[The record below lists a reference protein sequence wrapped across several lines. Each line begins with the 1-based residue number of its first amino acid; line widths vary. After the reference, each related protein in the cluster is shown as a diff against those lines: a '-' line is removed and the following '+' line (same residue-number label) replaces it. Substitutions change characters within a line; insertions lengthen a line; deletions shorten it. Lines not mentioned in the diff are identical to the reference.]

1 MAFAHV
7 RDVRFV
13 KSLLLAAA
21 AAALTVATVVDRPRP
36 VEGAAS
42 KTPLPVPD
50 EETSVRVTH
59 ELVAAQA
66 VSEPPPEPVRRPVA
80 RVSRLRAVKSPRP
93 PPPPRAALARWFFGD
108 GAHRPSPFPR
118 PAERQRS
125 TVR

>member
-21 AAALTVATVVDRPRP
+21 AAALTVATVADRARP
-36 VEGAAS
+36 GEGAAW
-42 KTPLPVPD
+42 KAPLPVPD

-59 ELVAAQA
+59 ELVAGQA
-66 VSEPPPEPVRRPVA
+66 VSEPTPEPVRRPVA

-93 PPPPRAALARWFFGD
+93 PPAPRAALPRWFFGD